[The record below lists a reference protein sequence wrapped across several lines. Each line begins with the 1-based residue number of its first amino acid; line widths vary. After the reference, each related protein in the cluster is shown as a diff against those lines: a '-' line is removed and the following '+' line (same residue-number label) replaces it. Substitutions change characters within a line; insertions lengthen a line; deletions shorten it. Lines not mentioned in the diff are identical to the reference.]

1 MFVPV
6 ACSQCGKPFQVPE
19 DTIGKTTACPW
30 CRAAVLALPI
40 GAPAQPSEKREP
52 TPAAPTPPAQTAPK
66 PEVLSLD
73 DAPPTPPRRRLVR
86 RVLIVVML
94 LSLAGAVMMGTIFSL
109 RYKQG
114 HMYAMYP
121 EWRAFTAP
129 DNTFSVE
136 LLGKPKEERIE
147 TGTGGRRYVSEG
159 WYSGTRTWVAWQ
171 PLNQVQIQLAH
182 TKDARSDLRFLF
194 LAEGGRLKEQFGGEP
209 QYATLRFENPLT
221 VEIKMEYPE
230 GQLVSRA
237 IVMPKDPHPRVY
249 FIGIAGKRL
258 NPDGDVA
265 KHFFNS
271 FRVNE

>member
-30 CRAAVLALPI
+30 CQAAVLALPI
-40 GAPAQPSEKREP
+40 GAPPSPETGDRRQETEKP
-52 TPAAPTPPAQTAPK
+52 LVPDFLTPDSRPLSPDKVPA
-66 PEVLSLD
+66 
-73 DAPPTPPRRRLVR
+73 PPRRRLIW

-94 LSLAGAVMMGTIFSL
+94 LSLACSVMMATIFVL

-114 HMYAMYP
+114 HLYMMYP

-129 DNTFSVE
+129 DNSFSVQ
-136 LLGKPKEERIE
+136 LLGSPKEERIE

-159 WYSGTRTWVAWQ
+159 WYSGTRAWVAWQ

-182 TKDARSDLRFLF
+182 TKDARNDLRFLF
-194 LAEGGRLKEQFGGEP
+194 MAEGGRLKEQFGGEP
-209 QYATLRFENPLT
+209 QFATLRFENPLI

-230 GQLVSRA
+230 GQLVSWM
-237 IVMPKDPHPRVY
+237 IVIPKEPHPRVY

-258 NPDGDVA
+258 NPDGDVVR
-265 KHFFNS
+265 HFFDS